1 MICQQKNSVFMVVTL
16 EGQFVTA
23 RALPRLVL
31 VQPRIEGDTMTLS
44 APGMLDFTLSFAH
57 LHTVRPI
64 TASVWQQ
71 AVQTIDCGEE
81 VAKWFSRFIHSEDMG
96 LRLMFYPNSK
106 PTRAVRPKN
115 AKYETLTAIDSVCI

>member
-1 MICQQKNSVFMVVTL
+1 MVVTL

-31 VQPRIEGDTMTLS
+31 IQPKIEGDTMTLS

-57 LHTVRPI
+57 LHTISPI

-71 AVQTIDCGEE
+71 PVKAIDCGEE

-96 LRLMFYPNSK
+96 LRLVFYPNDK
-106 PTRAVRPKN
+106 PTRPVRPKN
-115 AKYETLTAIDSVCI
+115 VKYETLQPIDSV